1 MANIFNV
8 AYRIVASWNILNAIN
23 ERLDFLKYFKFLV
36 LNVLGFSNIS
46 KSACVYRMNF
56 FIFRKLV

>member
-23 ERLDFLKYFKFLV
+23 ERFDFLKI
-36 LNVLGFSNIS
+36 LNF
-46 KSACVYRMNF
+46 
-56 FIFRKLV
+56 